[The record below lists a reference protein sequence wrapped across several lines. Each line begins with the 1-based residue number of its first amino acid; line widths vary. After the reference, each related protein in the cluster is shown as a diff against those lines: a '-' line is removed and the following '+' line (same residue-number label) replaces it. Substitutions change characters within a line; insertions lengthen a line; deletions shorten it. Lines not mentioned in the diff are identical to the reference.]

1 MAIVIMFMMVV
12 CFGVLLWIS
21 SAFEFLVAIMIDMMI
36 VMHLGYASTWYC
48 HSCPLEK
55 LGIFINLFVC
65 CMLFVAFRLKMLA

>member
-1 MAIVIMFMMVV
+1 MLIVAFMFMMVV

-48 HSCPLEK
+48 HVLYVVVVHSSSS
-55 LGIFINLFVC
+55 LFYLYDAC
-65 CMLFVAFRLKMLA
+65 SLLYPCS